1 MSDATPS
8 NSRTQA
14 RQFDATDEELTND
27 LRRNSSGG
35 APARYPSGELLARHW
50 VAVHSYAR
58 LCTNGAQYA
67 GMLTTAA
74 FTRLFGQSARQSGP
88 TAAWRPRL
96 LVTVRR
102 IAAEWS
108 ADNRRTLLHP
118 GLQPR
123 QDDRDRA
130 AARLLPPE
138 NRRLVAGAFQQLPE
152 AARCILW
159 HAEVEAEDL
168 AIPAGLLGLA
178 PQDAPTRLE
187 RARALLRRHCLEGHR
202 ELAPEGECHRYSR
215 LLDASLRGRGTP
227 SCPDLREHLD
237 RCRHCRYTAD
247 QLDHSGDRL
256 ALLLA
261 EALLVW
267 GAREYLDSR
276 PGRRDPIEN
285 PHAGPVVAVSPGPE
299 PWAAA
304 PDDGLWTAPDDRRG
318 SAPGDGAGSAAGD
331 GLWSA
336 PGDGAGSAAGDGLWS
351 APGDGAGSAAG
362 DGLWSAPGDRPGSV
376 PDDGLWSAPGDRPG
390 SAPDDG
396 LWTVPDDRLGTA
408 PGNGPWSAARV
419 PPHPDNRPPHPD
431 NRPPHPGNRP
441 LHPDNRPLH
450 PDTSPV
456 PPANSPTEPRKG
468 SRRGSPH
475 RDRRNPALAAL
486 SLTALAVSTG
496 VLVPL
501 VLWSGGGDDA
511 EPPSDASTGTAS
523 EKPGAQPSRAG
534 TADSSPGIL
543 SGRLRHAE
551 SGLCASIDD
560 GKVTEGA
567 EAELATCTS
576 SDRQQWSYESDGS
589 LRSLAASEL
598 CLDSRLAS
606 SVRLGRCE
614 GEDEDEPNRYAENV
628 RYDFTLQGSLV
639 PLGRQELALTPASTE
654 SESDLVL
661 KSRDDGESQRWLIDP
676 SEDSLQMEWITA
688 YKDGDSPEPAGSA
701 PPTPTPTPSSTPA
714 RGGP

>member
-8 NSRTQA
+8 NSRTHA

-27 LRRNSSGG
+27 LRRNSSGE
-35 APARYPSGELLARHW
+35 ALARYPSGELLARHW

-102 IAAEWS
+102 IAAEW
-108 ADNRRTLLHP
+108 AMDNRRTLLHP
-118 GLQPR
+118 GLQPGP
-123 QDDRDRA
+123 DGGDRA

-138 NRRLVAGAFQQLPE
+138 NRRLVVGAFQQLPE

-168 AIPAGLLGLA
+168 AIPAGLLGLT
-178 PQDAPTRLE
+178 PQDVPIRLE
-187 RARALLRRHCLEGHR
+187 RARALLRRHCLESHR

-215 LLDASLRGRGTP
+215 LLDASLRGRGVS

-247 QLDHSGDRL
+247 QVDHSGDRL

-267 GAREYLDSR
+267 GAQDYLDSR
-276 PGRRDPIEN
+276 PGRRGPMEN
-285 PHAGPVVAVSPGPE
+285 AHAGPVVAVSPGPE

-304 PDDGLWTAPDDRRG
+304 PDDGHGTAPDD
-318 SAPGDGAGSAAGD
+318 
-331 GLWSA
+331 GL
-336 PGDGAGSAAGDGLWS
+336 
-351 APGDGAGSAAG
+351 
-362 DGLWSAPGDRPGSV
+362 
-376 PDDGLWSAPGDRPG
+376 G

-396 LWTVPDDRLGTA
+396 HGTAPDDVLGSAPDDGHGTAPDDVLGSAPVDGHGTAPDDVLGSAPDDGHATA
-408 PGNGPWSAARV
+408 PGNRTWSAARLPV
-419 PPHPDNRPPHPD
+419 HPDNRPVHPD
-431 NRPPHPGNRP
+431 NR
-441 LHPDNRPLH
+441 
-450 PDTSPV
+450 PV
-456 PPANSPTEPRKG
+456 PPANSPREPRKG
-468 SRRGSPH
+468 PRRGSPH
-475 RDRRNPALAAL
+475 RDRRNPALAVL
-486 SLTALAVSTG
+486 SLTVLAVSTG

-511 EPPSDASTGTAS
+511 EPPADASTGTAS
-523 EKPGAQPSRAG
+523 EGPGAQPSRAG
-534 TADSSPGIL
+534 TADASPGIL

-551 SGLCASIDD
+551 SGLCVGIDD

-576 SDRQQWSYESDGS
+576 ADRQQWSYESDGS
-589 LRSLAASEL
+589 LRSLAVSEL

-606 SVRLGRCE
+606 SVRLGQCE
-614 GEDEDEPNRYAENV
+614 GEEKTYAENV

-654 SESDLVL
+654 SQSDLVL
-661 KSRDDGESQRWLIDP
+661 KARDDGKSQRWLIDP

-688 YKDGDSPEPAGSA
+688 YTDGDSPEPTRSA
-701 PPTPTPTPSSTPA
+701 VPTPTPTPSSTPA